1 MKNSTLWFEMR
12 GWSAAREADPTVGP
26 DARFNA
32 LLPVLDKE
40 APAFIRADTAPQIET
55 AVAFGAR
62 HDIDV
67 VIVGGDE
74 AMECVETLLAHDI
87 PVVVHGTHRMPGRR
101 DELWDHQYTLPGR
114 LNEAGITVAIAANE
128 PLHRPRT
135 QSAVPRRYGRG
146 PWHGPSRS
154 FTHRDPVRG

>member
-1 MKNSTLWFEMR
+1 MVGLGKTWPFNLDRACSSTGLELVSPR
-12 GWSAAREADPTVGP
+12 AAEAEELDTLIRDGRRWSAAREADPTVGP

-74 AMECVETLLAHDI
+74 AMECVETLLPHDI
-87 PVVVHGTHRMPGRR
+87 PVVV
-101 DELWDHQYTLPGR
+101 
-114 LNEAGITVAIAANE
+114 
-128 PLHRPRT
+128 
-135 QSAVPRRYGRG
+135 
-146 PWHGPSRS
+146 WHAPHARS
-154 FTHRDPVRG
+154 TR